1 MARTQSRLKTADLT
15 DRVVVVTGA
24 GAGSGIGRE
33 IALLCARRHAHL
45 ALCDIDEAALAGTTE
60 MAEKRGAEVL
70 TSRVDVSDVESMT
83 RFAHATFER
92 FGRVDMLV
100 NNAGVGLVGGFLETD
115 VKDWQW
121 LIDINLMGVV
131 HGCDAFLPTMAESG
145 RGGHIVN
152 LSSAAG
158 LLANPQ
164 LTAYSATKFAVLG
177 LSEALRMELKP
188 HGIGVTAV
196 CPGIINTA
204 ITQNSRIRGGG
215 DVDERRRH
223 LESTYQKR
231 GYTPERVAKNILRA
245 VERNRAVAPVAA
257 EAHVMYVL
265 SRTVPPLA
273 RWLAARVAELSK

>member
-1 MARTQSRLKTADLT
+1 MPRTGSRLKTADLT

-24 GAGSGIGRE
+24 GSGIGRE
-33 IALLCARRHAHL
+33 VALLCARRHARL
-45 ALCDIDEAALAGTTE
+45 ALCDINEAALDGTAG
-60 MAEKRGAEVL
+60 MAEKLGAEVL
-70 TSRVDVSDVESMT
+70 TYQVDVSDADSMI
-83 RFAHATFER
+83 RFAHATFEH
-92 FGRVDMLV
+92 FGQVDLLV
-100 NNAGVGLVGGFLETD
+100 NNAGVGLVGGFLDTN

-121 LIDINLMGVV
+121 LININLMGVV
-131 HGCDAFLPTMAESG
+131 HSCDAFLPGMIESG
-145 RGGHIVN
+145 RGGHVVN

-204 ITQNSRIRGGG
+204 ITQNSVIRGAA
-215 DVDERRRH
+215 DVDARRKH
-223 LESTYQKR
+223 LVSTYQKR

-245 VERNRAVAPVAA
+245 VARNRAVAPVAS

-265 SRTVPPLA
+265 SRTAPPLA
-273 RWLAARVAELSK
+273 RWLAARAAEFSK